1 MGSPSIASVVDDLI
15 AEHAELDVLV
25 AGIDEELW
33 RSDTPAAGWTIADS
47 IGHLDFFDERARL
60 ALVDPAAFAAD
71 RDRLM
76 ASAPHDPSTDFARSV
91 TGSELLDHWRDQ
103 RSKLVGAALS
113 ADPDARVPWYGPA
126 MSLRSFLTARLMETW
141 AHGQDVFD
149 TLGRD
154 RQPSGRLR
162 HVCHIGVQARPYS
175 LMINRR
181 PGDSSEIFVSL
192 TGPDGTDWTWGSP
205 TAPGGR
211 VVGDALE
218 FALVVVQRRNLG
230 DTALVVEGE
239 SARNWMDVA
248 QAFAGPPGPG
258 RETSNPTRRN
268 G

>member
-1 MGSPSIASVVDDLI
+1 MSDLI
-15 AEHAELDVLV
+15 AEHAELDALV
-25 AGIDEELW
+25 ASIGEASW
-33 RSDTPAAGWTIADS
+33 KSVTPAEGWTIADS

-60 ALVDPAAFAAD
+60 ALVDPEAFAAD
-71 RDRLM
+71 RERLI
-76 ASAPHDPSTDFARSV
+76 ASAPHDPSVDFARAVS
-91 TGSELLDHWRDQ
+91 GSELLAHWRDQ
-103 RSKLVGAALS
+103 RRELVAAAS
-113 ADPDARVPWYGPA
+113 AADPQARVPWYGPA

-154 RQPSGRLR
+154 RQPTDRLR

-181 PGDSSEIFVSL
+181 PADTTEIFVSL
-192 TGPDGTDWTWGSP
+192 SGPDGTDWTWGSP
-205 TAPGGR
+205 TASGGR

-230 DTALVVEGE
+230 DTTLAVDGE

-258 RETSNPTRRN
+258 RRGSDSNRRN
-268 G
+268 P